1 MSSKRG
7 NIPRQLT
14 ALSSAWTTRIS
25 QVAVCDVQLVWS
37 YVSHEGWDEYRDGFG
52 DVAGDHWLGLEAFH
66 HLTNQGNYSLMTEVR
81 DMLTDTYF
89 SDIHVGF
96 RVSSEDE
103 EYTLDITPGGV
114 GNLSANGTSHKWN
127 RFYKFTTLDRDNDK
141 KGLAN
146 CAVLHGGGEV
156 DGVHWIYSHGMKRA
170 VQVYCEQGEVD
181 GVHWI
186 YSHGMKRAVQVY
198 CEQGWTVLMRRTSD
212 ELNFTREW
220 TEFRNGFGDVAG
232 DHWLGLEAFHHLTN
246 QGNYSLMT
254 EVRDVLT
261 DTYFSHVLVNFTV
274 EPEET
279 HYTLGHFP
287 QGEGNLS
294 NGEPWLSIQGMK
306 FSTYESDNDLI
317 NNHNCAESYAG
328 GWWYNSCS
336 EVSLTGKYSTVYVA
350 ENCAGECFSRF
361 KHNGIPYGSNGD
373 GAVLLHWAVMKI
385 KQV

>member
-146 CAVLHGGGEV
+146 CAVLHGGGWWYKACSV
-156 DGVHWIYSHGMKRA
+156 IS
-170 VQVYCEQGEVD
+170 
-181 GVHWI
+181 
-186 YSHGMKRAVQVY
+186 
-198 CEQGWTVLMRRTSD
+198 LTSKMA
-212 ELNFTREW
+212 TPSSCTSGCWRW
-220 TEFRNGFGDVAG
+220 AKHVGIPFGD
-232 DHWLGLEAFHHLTN
+232 
-246 QGNYSLMT
+246 
-254 EVRDVLT
+254 
-261 DTYFSHVLVNFTV
+261 
-274 EPEET
+274 
-279 HYTLGHFP
+279 
-287 QGEGNLS
+287 
-294 NGEPWLSIQGMK
+294 I
-306 FSTYESDNDLI
+306 
-317 NNHNCAESYAG
+317 
-328 GWWYNSCS
+328 
-336 EVSLTGKYSTVYVA
+336 
-350 ENCAGECFSRF
+350 
-361 KHNGIPYGSNGD
+361 GSND
-373 GAVLLHWAVMKI
+373 ILLRWAVLKI
-385 KQV
+385 RK